1 MYRPV
6 GRLLTLYRL
15 DGMFLSMAPH
25 LRSDSLQT
33 RQHILVVASA
43 LALQGGAQAL
53 TIDGVAREAKMSKGG
68 VLYHFRSKEE
78 LIKGMMRLHLLGF
91 WDSLHRYWKADSRR
105 QGRWHRAWIRATF
118 EGLRRTEDLENP
130 ALFSMVHSC
139 PEHILFLRRQ
149 LERVQRC
156 LNFDG
161 LDPIRARLLVSSVA
175 GLRYDRMFRICWV
188 DSSTVDA
195 LELAALDHLDHI
207 LVAGTGRAG

>member
-1 MYRPV
+1 MF
-6 GRLLTLYRL
+6 LTLYRL
-15 DGMFLSMAPH
+15 VGMFYPMALH
-25 LRSDSLQT
+25 LRSDSDQT
-33 RQHILVVASA
+33 RQHILVVASS

-91 WDSLHRYWKADSRR
+91 WDTLHRFWKADSRR
-105 QGRWHRAWIRATF
+105 PGRWHRAWIQATF
-118 EGLRRTEDLENP
+118 EGLRRLDDLENP

-149 LERVQRC
+149 LDRVQRC
-156 LNFDG
+156 LDFDG
-161 LDPIRARLLVSSVA
+161 LEPVRSRLLTSSVA

-188 DSSTVDA
+188 EPAMVDA
-195 LELAALDHLDHI
+195 LEEEALQWLEHI
-207 LVAGTGRAG
+207 LVAGTGRDS

>member
-1 MYRPV
+1 
-6 GRLLTLYRL
+6 
-15 DGMFLSMAPH
+15 MALH

-33 RQHILVVASA
+33 RQHILVVASG
-43 LALQGGAQAL
+43 LALQGGPQTL

-91 WDSLHRYWKADSRR
+91 WETLHRYWKADVRR
-105 QGRWHRAWIRATF
+105 EGRWHRAWIQATF

-149 LERVQRC
+149 LDRVQRC
-156 LNFDG
+156 LDFDG
-161 LDPIRARLLVSSVA
+161 LNPVRSRLLTSSVA

-188 DSSTVDA
+188 EPPMVDA
-195 LELAALDHLDHI
+195 LEEQALQWLDHI
-207 LVAGTGRAG
+207 LVADTGRQQ